1 MNYIDS
7 FLNKITMYR
16 LVLLYLCG
24 LLFFAFVLSILGIIS
39 YSPISILFSVAVLFV
54 ASALT
59 NSLCAKVW
67 NATPGNASYYIT
79 ALILAAIITP
89 VSPGDLQGTL
99 TLVIIAI
106 WAMASKY
113 LFAIGRKHLFNSAAL
128 AAALAGLFLSSS
140 ASWWVAGNS
149 YLMPLILVGGLLIV
163 RKIQRFDMVLAF
175 IASSLLSIALVSP
188 GDPLQNIWLTLL
200 HVPVLFLAFTM
211 LTDPATTPPTRDMRI
226 AYGILVGIWF
236 TPAVHI
242 ASFYF
247 SPELALLLGNVFVYI
262 VSPKGR
268 FSLVLKEKKEIA
280 KNTFEFIFTPRTKKG
295 FASGQYLEWT
305 LPAKKN
311 GDAKGNRR
319 YFTIASS
326 PTESDIRIGVRMT
339 DLPSSFKQSLLGLSI
354 GDVVTAAGLA
364 GDFTLPRKKET
375 KLAFIAGGI
384 GITPFRS
391 MAQYLLD
398 TEKRDVVL
406 FYSNKT
412 ADEVAY
418 REIFEKARSE
428 IDMKTIYTLTRDT
441 TESETT
447 HLGRV
452 DADLIRKTLP
462 DFKERTFYIS
472 GPRSM
477 ILSFERTLR
486 ELGIHQSKIRT
497 DYFSGLA

>member
-7 FLNKITMYR
+7 LLNRITMYR
-16 LVLLYLCG
+16 LVLVYLSV
-24 LLFFAFVLSILGIIS
+24 LLIGAFLLSLLGIIS
-39 YSPISILFSVAVLFV
+39 YSPISIAFSAGVFLV

-59 NSLCAKVW
+59 NILCAKIW
-67 NATPGNASYYIT
+67 SATPGNASHYIT

-89 VSPGDLQGTL
+89 VAPGNLEGTL
-99 TLVIIAI
+99 TLVVIAV

-113 LFAIGRKHLFNSAAL
+113 LFAIGRKHLFNPAAFAVVL
-128 AAALAGLFLSSS
+128 SGLFLSQS
-140 ASWWVAGNS
+140 ASWWVAGNN
-149 YLMPLILVGGLLIV
+149 YLMSLILVGGLLIA
-163 RKIQRFDMVLAF
+163 RKIQRLDLVLAF
-175 IASSLLSIALVSP
+175 IATSLACIALVSP
-188 GDPLQNIWLTLL
+188 GAPLQNVWLTLL
-200 HVPVLFLAFTM
+200 HTPVLFLAFTM

-226 AYGILVGIWF
+226 AYGVLVGIWF

-242 ASFYF
+242 ASLYF
-247 SPELALLLGNVFVYI
+247 SPELALLLGNAFVYI

-268 FSLVLKEKKEIA
+268 FLLVLKEKKEIA
-280 KNTFEFIFTPRTKKG
+280 KDTFEFIFSPQAKKS

-305 LPAKKN
+305 LPAEQK

-326 PTESDIRIGVRMT
+326 PTEPDIRIGVRIT
-339 DLPSSFKQSLLGLSI
+339 DLPSTFKHSLLRLSV
-354 GDVVTAAGLA
+354 GDTVTAGQLA
-364 GDFTLPRKKET
+364 GDFTLPKKKET

-384 GITPFRS
+384 GVTPFRS
-391 MAQYLLD
+391 MTQYLLD
-398 TEKRDVVL
+398 TEKRDAVL

-412 ADEVAY
+412 ADEIAY
-418 REIFEKARSE
+418 TEVFEKARE
-428 IDMKTIYTLTRDT
+428 EVGMKTVYALTKDT
-441 TESETT
+441 VESETM

-452 DADLIRKTLP
+452 DAELIRKTLP

-486 ELGIHQSKIRT
+486 ELGIHQSRIKT